1 MFSKLY
7 EIQVYARV
15 LRAIYIEYSKMQ
27 SGRFVGAAAG
37 GALAVWALALW
48 VHGPFWRWR
57 CWCAGRFGAG
67 VCGCCCTGRFIGAV
81 VLLYWPVGA
90 VDFNLH

>member
-1 MFSKLY
+1 ML
-7 EIQVYARV
+7 ACD

-81 VLLYWPVGA
+81 VFVVVLARGRSRL
-90 VDFNLH
+90 